1 MTENT
6 TPTVN
11 SNTASEVLVMT
22 EYPAGFQLDRYRVVQ
37 VLGQGGFGITYKAF
51 DQLLQRFVAIK
62 EFFLHGSQRINGVV
76 VFPNAVPFEAA
87 AQTRAGFL
95 EEARALAR
103 FSDAGVVRVNEVFEE
118 NQTSYIVMEFI
129 EGQTLD
135 DYAHNGLSGI
145 EVLRLARSLLRSI
158 SRVHGLGLLH
168 RDIKPANVYITS
180 EGQPV
185 LIDFGAARFMQASDM
200 TAILTHHFAPIE
212 QYGSSYPL
220 GTYTDIYALAVT
232 LVSTFYGDLVPT
244 APDRLQNDTFKLRV
258 PSDTP
263 LALTEALT
271 RALIVL
277 PAQRLQNADEFLA
290 LLEGQ
295 SLVQAQ
301 TSLDQ
306 KLEAYRNAQLQAL
319 LELFSE
325 HDMSSEPQVKLEI
338 FVHFAVTAL
347 VCLDGSKS
355 IPSAPKDLA
364 AFVGNLIAGVAS
376 GFIQIL
382 ENADI
387 DDAKE
392 FVLDVA
398 QIGLALLAQEEEF
411 ARFLRTALL
420 EAERQRK
427 QFLPVKREWQVEQR
441 FLKEKPNAVDLET
454 AFPNSG
460 QNSYSFASDVVS
472 VGLTERGH
480 FLTLL
485 GSAGSLDVL
494 HLPSAGSKN
503 VFNNRPVTI
512 VAGGGAGLWIAR
524 DDRLER
530 LSLTG
535 EVERMLEIGE
545 LVTALAVGAHSVAIG
560 TKSGRVGWLNDDA
573 MTWFK
578 DQNPNNLAF
587 LDPNPKSIEKE
598 LNDFHKTPILE
609 VALSN
614 DERII
619 VSTAINDPRAVIIR
633 TDKKTKLR
641 EITLLNTVSRVSIE
655 PGGRMLT
662 TLSQDGEVSI
672 WDIPSGALR
681 RQLLTHNPVIDI
693 EMLAYGRL
701 AVLTKDSTV
710 LLYQALSA
718 QVIACQDMSVS
729 LKARQVLVDPKGSL
743 LCIIGEENLLTWQ
756 LAALTNEEM
765 QAPTQLI
772 GLAGTTFKSIPLD
785 SNPELETLAQPALR
799 TLDPLKR
806 KLELYRTELLDLGNR
821 NPLLNFQPRDQRG
834 KIKAKRLILEDVA
847 ADDLYQH
854 LVIEGKGIT
863 FESTLQSNE
872 EDEDDTF
879 TPRAS
884 AAKRG
889 DLRVNVKMTAS
900 ALQNRLTEL
909 YRTAQEFIDEQG
921 INCFFMVLGA
931 IGWRDRKDPLLAR
944 QAPLI
949 LVPVALTR
957 DRQGG
962 GFRLTYNDEDIESNQ
977 AFALKLRLEGLDLP
991 SIGEE
996 EDLIPSEYAARVTKG
1011 LSASYGPVMLEQV
1024 YLGFFSFAKLLMY
1037 RDLDTTTWAATLE
1050 LSKHPIL
1057 APLLSDEVNPTPLL
1071 PPEPARLEMV
1081 VRPSETGHVLDADY
1095 SQSQAVLLAVEG
1107 HHLVIEGPPGTG
1119 KSQTITNII
1128 AALVANGKRVLF
1140 VAEKEAALS
1149 VVENRLQAIGLGEA
1163 TLSLHSKDAN
1173 KTALRDQLQRAYN
1186 QPRTNLSQDLGK
1198 GQQLDQIST
1207 ELREIETALHEPILE
1222 SGFTPYELYGFIRA
1236 STPMLEGQNAPPLT
1250 TGTEFSWNRPRF
1262 ENALHELDLTQKWL
1276 ERYGSPQQLA
1286 FYGSSRTS
1294 WLPTDDAQ
1302 TKILVQRALQA
1313 LNALESS
1320 LEPLPND
1327 VPRPNTQRETNDLAA
1342 VFLEIESLNLP
1353 FGIRPELGAWDDWGD
1368 SEYNILKN
1376 GLHRNEIR
1384 SNLESLLLIEAWGTD
1399 TDHWIGVL
1407 EGLSFTQEAEIR
1419 WTKQHLQSAW
1429 NELERS
1435 EDWQYDATHLAGND
1449 PQVKT
1454 LVAQSLQALNA
1465 LEKTFAKLPSDVPRP
1480 QTQRELNELATLL
1493 QEIEILNLP
1502 IGLRPELAAWDEW
1515 GDKEDKTLKHGIH
1528 RQDIRSRLE
1537 SQLRPEAWDT
1547 DTSQWIEVLEK
1558 DGSKWYAFLLGQV
1571 SNAKKSLRALHHDPL
1586 QARRNNMLDVAKQ
1599 ISYDRRSRAEL
1610 EQFAV
1615 RGKTLFGITWK
1626 AQNSDFKQLQNA
1638 VRSVK
1643 ELRLNVVAGLIPSWH
1658 LSLYANS
1665 SDQQQVV
1672 KSFLACQSELS
1683 ASLEALQRFLALK
1696 PLESMGIQQFED
1708 ATWSQWNIKLEI
1720 CDFLLN
1726 QVSNAKTAIAGLFR
1740 DPTKAHQKNLLEI
1753 AKEIS
1758 YDRKSRAELAQFATQ
1773 GKTLFGTT
1781 WKAEHSDFGLL
1792 DRMVKRVKEIRLNVV
1807 TGLTPAWQ
1815 LGLYATTNE
1824 QQKIAR
1830 AFLGCHNELK
1840 TSLEAL
1846 QQHLA
1851 LKLESLGV
1859 THFEDVTW
1867 EQWNTKLEIYTMKSQ
1882 DFRHSIEWNQFET
1895 RLTDFGLTQCVKAV
1909 TWADASRL
1917 LTKGFAL
1924 EVHNLFL
1931 SKAFETRNALARFSS
1946 TLQNDR
1952 VTRFQALDKAL
1963 IVLNRERILH
1973 SYQQNLP
1980 AASSAGQ
1987 VGVLRQ
1993 EFARQKRLKPIRTLM
2008 QEAGRAIQ
2016 ALKPVFMMSPL
2027 SVASFLPL
2035 GTLEFDVVLFDE
2047 ASQVRPADALG
2058 ALLRA
2063 KQAIVVGDPK
2073 QLGPSNFFQKT
2084 SGDDPESELEGA
2096 SLLDLFMSRFEGNKR
2111 SLTWHYRSQHQSLIQ
2126 TSNEMYY
2133 KNQLVT
2139 FPSALERSNELGLVY
2154 HHLPDTYYESG
2165 DKKRVNRL
2173 EAEEVVKAVLRHAE
2187 HRTHESL
2194 AVVTFNLPQKKEIE
2208 RLLDKLAT
2216 SNQLSETQRKFLEP
2230 PEPKSESKS
2239 KSKRK
2244 SDNPDRFVVKN
2255 IENVQGDERDVIMI
2269 SVGSGFDKK
2278 GKLHERFGP
2287 LAQQDGWRRLNV
2299 LITRAR
2305 RRCEV
2310 FVNFKPDQLKKDRSN
2325 GGMPGFRH
2333 FLELA
2338 YNKTQ
2343 ISKLEQHET
2352 RDALI
2357 TDIADFLRGVGF
2369 EVETMI
2375 GSDALSIDLAVKHP
2389 SNTGYLLGIDVDST
2403 NEVVQMKSTRD
2414 MHRLRPE
2421 VLAKLGW
2428 RLHRIWSTDWFR
2440 APQEQRT
2447 LLLEKLETLKLEPVI
2462 PVLPVPELQT
2472 TPAFALPES
2481 TVTLREAITEVLPN
2495 LPHQNAD
2502 MQAVPYK
2509 VFDQTLYN
2517 GDIEFY
2523 QIAENYVAMW
2533 VLEILQVEHPIHSAV
2548 LTKRLAN
2555 KTGNTRVGGR
2565 IATRCNE
2572 VFALGA
2578 RKGLWIYEHET
2589 LSIPNEPVPIRT
2601 RALLPASEKQFDLVP
2616 LLELQTA
2623 VRHVVQHSLG
2633 VQRSELEAVIPR
2645 ILGFDRVTEGMA
2657 QTMQTALNKILQHP
2671 DFVLQGD
2678 YITIQLKS

>member
-1 MTENT
+1 
-6 TPTVN
+6 
-11 SNTASEVLVMT
+11 MT
-22 EYPAGFQLDRYRVVQ
+22 EYPAGLQLDRYRVVQ
-37 VLGQGGFGITYKAF
+37 VLGQGSFGITYKAF

-62 EFFLHGSQRINGVV
+62 EFFLYGSQRVNGNVI
-76 VFPNAVPFEAA
+76 FPSEVSFEHV
-87 AQTRAGFL
+87 AQMRAGFL

-129 EGQTLD
+129 EGRTLE
-135 DYAHNGLSGI
+135 DYASSQNGLSGI
-145 EVLRLARSLLRSI
+145 EVLRLAKSLLRSL
-158 SRVHGLGLLH
+158 SRVHDLSLLH

-185 LIDFGAARFMQASDM
+185 LIDFGAARSMQSNADM
-200 TAILTHHFAPIE
+200 TVILTPHFAPIE
-212 QYGSSYPL
+212 QYGTSYAL
-220 GTYTDIYALAVT
+220 GTYTDIYALAAT

-244 APDRLQNDTFKLRV
+244 APDRVQNDTFKLRV
-258 PSDTP
+258 PSDAP

-271 RALIVL
+271 RALIVS
-277 PAQRLQNADEFLA
+277 PAQRLQNANEFLA

-295 SLVQAQ
+295 GLVQFQ

-306 KLEAYRNAQLQAL
+306 KLEAYRNTQLQTL
-319 LELFSE
+319 LELFSK
-325 HDMSSEPQVKLEI
+325 HDMSNEPKEKLEI
-338 FVHFAVTAL
+338 FVHFAVVAL
-347 VCLDGSKS
+347 VCLDVSKP
-355 IPSAPKDLA
+355 IPSAPVPLA
-364 AFVGNLIAGVAS
+364 AFVGNLIAGVTGS
-376 GFIQIL
+376 FVEIL
-382 ENADI
+382 ENADV
-387 DDAKE
+387 DDANE

-398 QIGLALLAQEEEF
+398 AIGLAFLSQEEAF
-411 ARFLRTALL
+411 AKYVRNALL
-420 EAERQRK
+420 EGERQRK
-427 QFLPVKREWQVEQR
+427 EFLPIKREWRVEQR

-454 AFPNSG
+454 AFPDSG
-460 QNSYSFASDVVS
+460 QNLHSFASDVAK

-485 GSAGSLDVL
+485 GSVGSLDVL
-494 HLPSAGSKN
+494 HVPSATSRKLLGSS
-503 VFNNRPVTI
+503 RLTA
-512 VAGGGAGLWIAR
+512 VAGGGAGLWVAR

-535 EVERMLEIGE
+535 EVELTLEIGE
-545 LVTALAVGAHSVAIG
+545 PVTALAVGAHSVAIG
-560 TKSGRVGWLNDDA
+560 TKSGRVGWLKDDA

-609 VALSN
+609 VAFSN

-641 EITLLNTVSRVSIE
+641 EITLLNTVARVSIE

-662 TLSQDGEVSI
+662 TLSEDGEVSI

-693 EMLAYGRL
+693 AMLAYGRL

-718 QVIACQDMSVS
+718 QVIACEDIPAS

-743 LCIIGEENLLTWQ
+743 LCVIGEENLLTWQ
-756 LAALTNEEM
+756 LAALTSEEM
-765 QAPTQLI
+765 QTPTQLI

-785 SNPELETLAQPALR
+785 SKPELETLVQPALR

-834 KIKAKRLILEDVA
+834 RIKAKRLILEDVT

-879 TPRAS
+879 IPRAS

-889 DLRVNVKMTAS
+889 DLKVNVKMTAG

-996 EDLIPSEYAARVTKG
+996 EDLIPSEYAARVTQG
-1011 LSASYGPVMLEQV
+1011 LSAGYGPVMLEQV

-1095 SQSQAVLLAVEG
+1095 SQSQAVLLAAEG

-1128 AALVANGKRVLF
+1128 AALVAKGKRVLF

-1163 TLSLHSKDAN
+1163 MLSLHSKDAN

-1186 QPRTNLSQDLGK
+1186 QPRINLSQDLGK

-1207 ELREIETALHEPILE
+1207 ELREIEMALHEPILE

-1236 STPMLEGQNAPPLT
+1236 STPMLEGRNTPPLT

-1276 ERYGSPQQLA
+1276 AQYGSPQNLA

-1302 TKILVQRALQA
+1302 TKTLVQRALQA

-1320 LEPLPND
+1320 LETLPND

-1353 FGIRPELGAWDDWGD
+1353 FGIRPELVAWDNWGD
-1368 SEYNILKN
+1368 SEYNIIKN

-1384 SNLESLLLIEAWGTD
+1384 LNLEPLMLMEAWDTD
-1399 TDHWIGVL
+1399 TDYWISVL
-1407 EGLSFTQEAEIR
+1407 EGLIFTQEAEIR
-1419 WTKQHLQSAW
+1419 WTKQHLQGAW
-1429 NELERS
+1429 NELERG
-1435 EDWQYDATHLAGND
+1435 EDWQYDATHSAGND

-1493 QEIEILNLP
+1493 QEIEVLNLP
-1502 IGLRPELAAWDEW
+1502 IGLRPELVAWDEW

-1547 DTSQWIEVLEK
+1547 DTSQWIEIFEK
-1558 DGSKWYAFLLGQV
+1558 DGSKWYAFLLRQV
-1571 SNAKKSLRALHHDPL
+1571 SNAKKSLTALHHDPL

-1643 ELRLNVVAGLIPSWH
+1643 ELRLNVVTGLIPSWH

-1683 ASLEALQRFLALK
+1683 NSLEAVQRLLALK
-1696 PLESMGIQQFED
+1696 PLENMGIQQFED
-1708 ATWSQWNIKLEI
+1708 ATWSQWKIKLELYN
-1720 CDFLLN
+1720 FLLN

-1740 DPTKAHQKNLLEI
+1740 DPAKAHQKNLLEV

-1758 YDRKSRAELAQFATQ
+1758 YDRKSRAELTQFTTQ
-1773 GKTLFGTT
+1773 GRALFGTT
-1781 WKAEHSDFGLL
+1781 WKAENSDFGLL
-1792 DRMVKRVKEIRLNVV
+1792 EIIVKTVKQLRLNVV
-1807 TGLTPAWQ
+1807 IGLTPEWH
-1815 LGLYATTNE
+1815 LSLYETASE
-1824 QQKIAR
+1824 QQRIAQT
-1830 AFLGCHNELK
+1830 FLNSCNELK
-1840 TSLEAL
+1840 TSLETL

-1895 RLTDFGLTQCVKAV
+1895 RLTDLGLIQCVKAV
-1909 TWADASRL
+1909 SWTDASRL

-1946 TLQNDR
+1946 TMQNDR
-1952 VTRFQALDKAL
+1952 VAQFQALDKAL

-1980 AASSAGQ
+1980 VASSAGQ

-2008 QEAGRAIQ
+2008 QEAGLAIQ

-2139 FPSALERSNELGLVY
+2139 FPSALERSSELGLVY
-2154 HHLPDTYYESG
+2154 HHLPNTFYESG

-2194 AVVTFNLPQKKEIE
+2194 MVVTFNLPQKKEIE

-2216 SNQLSETQRKFLEP
+2216 TNQLSETQRKFLEP

-2244 SDNPDRFVVKN
+2244 PKDPDRFVVKN

-2269 SVGSGFDKK
+2269 SVGSGFDNTQPKR
-2278 GKLHERFGP
+2278 KLHARFGP

-2299 LITRAR
+2299 LITRAK

-2310 FVNFKPDQLKKDRSN
+2310 FVNFLPHELKDRSN
-2325 GGMPGFRH
+2325 GGMPGFQR

-2338 YNKTQ
+2338 HNKTETL
-2343 ISKLEQHET
+2343 KLEQHET

-2357 TDIADFLRGVGF
+2357 GDIANFLHGAGF

-2389 SNTGYLLGIDVDST
+2389 SGNGYLLGIDVDSA
-2403 NEVVQMKSTRD
+2403 NEVIQMKSSRD

-2447 LLLEKLETLKLEPVI
+2447 LLVEKLETLKLEPVI
-2462 PVLPVPELQT
+2462 PVLPMPELQT
-2472 TPAFALPES
+2472 TPALPES

-2495 LPHQNAD
+2495 LLHQNAD
-2502 MQAVPYK
+2502 VQAILYK

-2517 GDIEFY
+2517 GNIEFY
-2523 QIAENYVAMW
+2523 QIAENYIAKW
-2533 VLEILQVEHPIHSAV
+2533 ILDILQVEHPIHSTI

-2578 RKGLWIYEHET
+2578 HKGLWLYEHDT

-2601 RALLPASEKQFDLVP
+2601 RASLPVSEKQFDLVP
-2616 LLELQTA
+2616 LLELETA

-2633 VQRSELEAVIPR
+2633 VQRLELEAVIPR

-2657 QTMQTALNKILQHP
+2657 QTMQTALNKILQYP